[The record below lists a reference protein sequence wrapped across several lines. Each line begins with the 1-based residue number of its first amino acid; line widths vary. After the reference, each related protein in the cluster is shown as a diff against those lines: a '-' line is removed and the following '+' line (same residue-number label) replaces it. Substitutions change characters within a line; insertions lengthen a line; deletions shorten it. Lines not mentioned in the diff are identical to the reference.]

1 MDVWNCKMTAELDL
15 ELLKEHWLQMVLRWF
30 LRTESIQS
38 IQYHRKCRKI
48 VNKTRV
54 DKGKYLFN

>member
-1 MDVWNCKMTAELDL
+1 MTAELDL